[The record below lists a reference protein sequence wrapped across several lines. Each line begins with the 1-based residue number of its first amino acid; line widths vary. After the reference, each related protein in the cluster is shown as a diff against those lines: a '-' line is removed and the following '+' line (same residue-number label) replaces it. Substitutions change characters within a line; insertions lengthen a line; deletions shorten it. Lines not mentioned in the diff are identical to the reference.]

1 MIFNAS
7 QLLESADEVQ
17 ARVDGVYIKVVQHYA
32 HSHTIHSHYTHIQMT
47 LLLCVHCVHQIC
59 NDRNVKIH
67 VDI

>member
-32 HSHTIHSHYTHIQMT
+32 HSHTTHSHYTHIQMT
-47 LLLCVHCVHQIC
+47 YIVCIEYG
-59 NDRNVKIH
+59 NDGNIKIH